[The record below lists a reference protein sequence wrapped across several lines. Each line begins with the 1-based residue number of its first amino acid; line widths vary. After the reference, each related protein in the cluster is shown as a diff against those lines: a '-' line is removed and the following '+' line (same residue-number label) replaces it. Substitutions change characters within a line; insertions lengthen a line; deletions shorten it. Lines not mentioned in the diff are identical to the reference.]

1 MVSWWVS
8 ELMSWWVG
16 ELVSL
21 WGGEFMSW
29 WVYELV
35 SWWVGELV
43 SWWVRVFV
51 KWRVFVNWWVY
62 QTTSLQT
69 TKHPAVRL
77 LPTTQQQQK
86 KRGVRN
92 TPYTSFNIV
101 AETRLEHV
109 TSRLW
114 AWRATNCSTPRYK
127 LFSASFSDLRVQRY
141 TFLTIYANFML
152 IFSQY
157 YTFPIA
163 MVFILPYFLI
173 VRN

>member
-1 MVSWWVS
+1 MQVFEFLYILITNGRCTPYLYIS
-8 ELMSWWVG
+8 G
-16 ELVSL
+16 LVY
-21 WGGEFMSW
+21 EFM
-29 WVYELV
+29 
-35 SWWVGELV
+35 

-69 TKHPAVRL
+69 AKCPSCTPTTKHTA
-77 LPTTQQQQK
+77 TTK

-114 AWRATNCSTPRYK
+114 AWRATNCSTPRCLLAPHFWIASAKVHIYPETHK
-127 LFSASFSDLRVQRY
+127 LSANFLAEKNKIVKEKASFFAKQ
-141 TFLTIYANFML
+141 
-152 IFSQY
+152 Q
-157 YTFPIA
+157 P
-163 MVFILPYFLI
+163 
-173 VRN
+173 

>member
-114 AWRATNCSTPRYK
+114 AWRATNCSTPRYLLAPHFWIASAKVYIYPETHK
-127 LFSASFSDLRVQRY
+127 LSANFLAEKNKFINEKASFFAKQ
-141 TFLTIYANFML
+141 
-152 IFSQY
+152 Q
-157 YTFPIA
+157 P
-163 MVFILPYFLI
+163 
-173 VRN
+173 